1 MDEAKSRIGSNSLLK
16 DDSLDLVGAGLPAP
30 PQRRPPEL
38 LKTCSRAARLK
49 PCSFA
54 RRRTVFQQT
63 AKRRAAP
70 RAKARAIRSILV
82 GFAGL
87 ALPFCL
93 IDSTAIAQ
101 TLAQAPTPP
110 TSAVAGQAPA
120 GVVPAPPSPA
130 QEGVEKLSPA
140 EQKAYYQRRLAAHPE
155 DADALE
161 GLARA
166 EAGLKDFRSAIAA
179 YRSVLAARPGDRD
192 AGIQMARLLGWNG
205 EYANSIRAFRALLDQ
220 APEDREALDG
230 LAHVQVWSGK
240 LAEAAA
246 TYGRL
251 AAERSG
257 DTSNL
262 FAAARLEAE
271 THQYPMARS
280 RLTSLLAV
288 EPGNVDAR
296 LLLAELELKQGQYQS
311 SLRQFER
318 VLERR
323 PGNLDALLGAAQTR
337 YYTGDL
343 AKAAAEAGEVVS
355 RQPRNFDA
363 LFLLASIER
372 ARGRRNQARALLSRA
387 ARVSPRNPEVAEL
400 REKFWSES
408 STALHLTVGYSRELG
423 TPAPGVPATLIEE
436 DLRALTFGSRL
447 DFSGLPRSSSSLSF
461 NALPTESPSG
471 FFGGAAAPTDFLYRQ
486 TTRLFGGLT
495 LRAGIGVQHFGPG
508 ALVNFPQGD
517 GPQRSAT
524 TAPIGFAGGS
534 YALNEHVSF
543 DLNWSHLGITYTP
556 LAARLGVV
564 SRRLEAGAN
573 VAFDSGTSLHLTYFQ
588 EQLSS
593 EAYKHLLSGAVPGST
608 PTANAIDREAGSGGT
623 LTFNRRMLERER
635 LALDL
640 GWSALAF
647 GYNGPRKKV
656 YLGFFTP
663 RFYQRELFTPRVY
676 GQLSRRVGYDVT
688 IGLGVQ
694 QVDSGQAL
702 KRALLLT
709 PVLTFKLTPYLSAKA
724 GYTHYDSA
732 QSLGMV
738 RGNGAQLGIDWKF

>member
-1 MDEAKSRIGSNSLLK
+1 M
-16 DDSLDLVGAGLPAP
+16 
-30 PQRRPPEL
+30 
-38 LKTCSRAARLK
+38 ARL
-49 PCSFA
+49 
-54 RRRTVFQQT
+54 
-63 AKRRAAP
+63 
-70 RAKARAIRSILV
+70 IRSILV

-87 ALPFCL
+87 ALPVIL

-101 TLAQAPTPP
+101 ILAPPPQAPAPP

-130 QEGVEKLSPA
+130 QEDVEKLSPA

-166 EAGLKDFRSAIAA
+166 EAGLKDFPSAIAA

-192 AGIQMARLLGWNG
+192 ASIQMARLLGWNG
-205 EYANSIRAFRALLDQ
+205 EYANAIKAFRALLDQ
-220 APEDREALDG
+220 TPEDREALDG

-257 DTSNL
+257 DTSDL

-280 RLTSLLAV
+280 RLTSLLAA
-288 EPGNVDAR
+288 EPANVDAR

-372 ARGRRNQARALLSRA
+372 ARGRRTQARRLLSRA
-387 ARVSPRNPEVAEL
+387 ERVSPHNPEAAEL

-408 STALHLTVGYSRELG
+408 STSLHLTMGYSRELG

-447 DFSGLPRSSSSLSF
+447 DFSGLPRSTSSISF

-486 TTRLFGGLT
+486 TTHLFGGLT
-495 LRAGIGVQHFGPG
+495 LRAGIGLQHFGPG

-517 GPQRSAT
+517 GPQPSAT

-543 DLNWSHLGITYTP
+543 DFNWSHLGITYTP
-556 LAARLGVV
+556 LATRLGVV

-573 VAFDSGTSLHLTYFQ
+573 VTFDAGTSLHLTYFQ

-593 EAYKHLLSGAVPGST
+593 EAYKHLLSGAEPGST
-608 PTANAIDREAGSGGT
+608 PTAGPTGIDQEAGSGGT
-623 LTFNRRMLERER
+623 LNFNRRMLERER

-640 GWSALAF
+640 GWSVLVF
-647 GYNGPRKKV
+647 GYNGPRKDV

-663 RFYQRELFTPRVY
+663 SFYQRELLTPRVY
-676 GQLSRRVGYDVT
+676 GQLSRRVGYDFST
-688 IGLGVQ
+688 GLGVQ

-702 KRALLLT
+702 KRALLVN
-709 PVLTFKLTPYLSAKA
+709 PALTFKLTPYLSGKV
-724 GYTHYDSA
+724 GYTYYDSA
-732 QSLGMV
+732 QSLGIV